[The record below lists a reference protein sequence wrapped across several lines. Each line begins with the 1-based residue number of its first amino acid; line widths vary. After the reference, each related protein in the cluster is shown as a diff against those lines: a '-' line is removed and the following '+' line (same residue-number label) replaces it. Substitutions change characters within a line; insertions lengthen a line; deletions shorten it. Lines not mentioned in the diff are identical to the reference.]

1 MILKVRSK
9 VADFGV
15 VITIASAV
23 ALDFFMGFD
32 TPKLNVPIKFQTTI
46 PSRGWF
52 INPIERNK
60 DKLWLTVVAIIPA
73 LLATILIFMGMLN
86 SFFLFILGF
95 RKKKLLLNVY
105 LKKNI

>member
-60 DKLWLTVVAIIPA
+60 DKLWIIVLAIIPA
-73 LLATILIFMGMLN
+73 LLATILIFMGKFELYL
-86 SFFLFILGF
+86 FFFIGL
-95 RKKKLLLNVY
+95 
-105 LKKNI
+105 

>member
-52 INPIERNK
+52 INPIARTK
-60 DKLWLTVVAIIPA
+60 WWMCLAAIPPA
-73 LLATILIFMGMLN
+73 ILLTILIFMDQHITAVIIN
-86 SFFLFILGF
+86 
-95 RKKKLLLNVY
+95 RY
-105 LKKNI
+105 